1 MMASNS
7 VGTNQLE
14 NDSVTD
20 AKISNLSQQTILQQ
34 EL

>member
-1 MMASNS
+1 MASNS

-20 AKISNLSQQTILQQ
+20 AKISNLSADNITTGH
-34 EL
+34 